1 MTQLTQAQG
10 HSSREKDFMIDKMN
24 GHETMDLLVLCEAH

>member
-1 MTQLTQAQG
+1 MDSLKRRAPQLDEG
-10 HSSREKDFMIDKMN
+10 DIIIDEIN